1 MRKTSILVNI
11 PLRYLDHHPDNPR
24 KDLGD
29 LSELIESVKANGILQ
44 NLSVVSAKDPI
55 FWREN
60 IENYTEASELEAD
73 IEDMCDVGEF
83 YVMIGNRRYE
93 AAKEAGLD
101 SVPCRIEVGLT
112 KADQVSIMLEENLQ
126 RNDLTIP
133 EQAYG
138 FQQLIDLGESVE
150 AISEKTGF
158 SQSTIYR
165 RLHIAELP
173 RDAVEDAVDKY
184 QLTFKDFQALEEV
197 EDPKEKERILKNN
210 ADSIAY
216 AVNAYKRQKNAE
228 EWEKNLLSEVE
239 KVCNLSAFPEDEHTW
254 DDWWDR
260 ISTVSTGEELD
271 LSDFPSDDVYY
282 QKGYNGISFYTLD
295 EVAKEESEKKASEVD
310 ELRKE
315 NNRKKITL
323 DGLMEDLYNQVKS
336 WVLYLKDE
344 EDEGRGAEVTFFDN
358 EIRDLFSIYSRNVSY
373 GACDTAAEYLGIDF
387 DELQS
392 YSPALQMVAFVAQDV
407 IVGSIPYYYSLKWSE
422 DGSGDIREAL
432 DVFEALGLKYTID
445 QSRMDEIDSVLTG
458 THPYLVKES

>member
-29 LSELIESVKANGILQ
+29 LTELIESVKANGILQ

-60 IENYTEASELEAD
+60 VENYTEASELEAD

-173 RDAVEDAVDKY
+173 RDAVEDAVNKH
-184 QLTFKDFQALEEV
+184 QLTFKDFQALEE
-197 EDPKEKERILKNN
+197 EI
-210 ADSIAY
+210 
-216 AVNAYKRQKNAE
+216 
-228 EWEKNLLSEVE
+228 
-239 KVCNLSAFPEDEHTW
+239 
-254 DDWWDR
+254 
-260 ISTVSTGEELD
+260 
-271 LSDFPSDDVYY
+271 
-282 QKGYNGISFYTLD
+282 
-295 EVAKEESEKKASEVD
+295 
-310 ELRKE
+310 
-315 NNRKKITL
+315 
-323 DGLMEDLYNQVKS
+323 
-336 WVLYLKDE
+336 
-344 EDEGRGAEVTFFDN
+344 GRAHV
-358 EIRDLFSIYSRNVSY
+358 
-373 GACDTAAEYLGIDF
+373 
-387 DELQS
+387 
-392 YSPALQMVAFVAQDV
+392 
-407 IVGSIPYYYSLKWSE
+407 
-422 DGSGDIREAL
+422 
-432 DVFEALGLKYTID
+432 
-445 QSRMDEIDSVLTG
+445 
-458 THPYLVKES
+458 